1 MRVSTATRSVPF
13 SPPDLSEAEVS
24 AVEAVLRSGWLTT
37 GPRVAEFEERFAAFT
52 GAAHAVAVSSCT
64 AALELSL
71 LASEI
76 GPGDEVITTPLTFCA
91 TANAIVHRGATPVF
105 ADVDPVTGNL
115 DPAAAAAHVSRATR
129 AVLPVHYA
137 GLPVDLCAFEGLAER
152 AGLVLIADAAHCV
165 EGLSGGHPV
174 GSAGDFACFSFYA
187 TKNLTTGEGGMV
199 TTRTPEAAER
209 VRVASRH
216 GLTSNAW
223 SRDAGGGRTAYDM
236 VMPGLKA
243 NMTDLQAALGLQQ
256 LSRLPEMHRRREAI
270 CRRYDDGLAGLPV
283 RLGGTPPPGTVHAR
297 HLYTI
302 RVRERDAGVSRD
314 ALQAQLRQDG
324 VATSIHFPAVHLL
337 SYYRERFGFRRG
349 MFPAAEAIADE
360 TLSLPLSPAL
370 DDDDVDRVIEAL
382 HDALG

>member
-1 MRVSTATRSVPF
+1 MRVSTATRAVPF
-13 SPPDLSEAEVS
+13 SPPDVSEAEIG

-71 LASEI
+71 LVSEI
-76 GPGDEVITTPLTFCA
+76 GPGDEVVTTPLTFCS

-105 ADVDPVTGNL
+105 ADVDPATGNL
-115 DPAAAAAHVSRATR
+115 DPAAAAAAISPATR
-129 AVLPVHYA
+129 VLLPVHYA
-137 GLPVDLCAFEGLAER
+137 GLPVNLCTFEALAGR
-152 AGLVLIADAAHCV
+152 AGLLLVADAAHCV
-165 EGLSGGHPV
+165 EGMSGGHRM
-174 GSAGDFACFSFYA
+174 GAAGDFSCFSFYA

-199 TTRTPEAAER
+199 TTRTAEAAAR

-223 SRDAGGGRTAYDM
+223 TRDAGGGRTAYDM

-256 LSRLPEMHRRREAI
+256 LARLPAMHRRREAI
-270 CRRYDDGLAGLPV
+270 CRRYDDGLAGLPIRV
-283 RLGGTPPPGTVHAR
+283 GGTPPPGTVHAR
-297 HLYTI
+297 HLYTV
-302 RVRERDAGVSRD
+302 RVRAQDAGVSRD
-314 ALQAQLRQDG
+314 GLQARLRDRG
-324 VATSIHFPAVHLL
+324 VATSVHFPAVHLL
-337 SYYRERFGFRRG
+337 SYYRQRFGFRRG
-349 MFPAAEAIADE
+349 MFPAAEAVADE
-360 TLSLPLSPAL
+360 TLSLPLSSAL
-370 DDDDVDRVIEAL
+370 DDGDVDRVIEAL